1 MLVARLYNISGY
13 FFFLQWPF
21 SRGKIYR
28 SATNLD
34 CELRNKMRTSIKYQG
49 YSVHQ
54 RNGYS
59 REDNC
64 CIFSW
69 IVKKNCPC
77 QLHEK
82 SIAPTFIFILSK
94 ARSSSPTFYDVTKSI
109 FRLTFWWTLFLS
121 TIRNHKSIKKYTKY
135 STKWRSF
142 SVVSNLTTKYR
153 IQLLHFFVSL

>member
-1 MLVARLYNISGY
+1 MPNITYKSCYYLFILLPQKVWIFTCRY
-13 FFFLQWPF
+13 FKLSWNTTALSQSNCSNF
-21 SRGKIYR
+21 SC
-28 SATNLD
+28 S
-34 CELRNKMRTSIKYQG
+34 SI
-49 YSVHQ
+49 
-54 RNGYS
+54 
-59 REDNC
+59 
-64 CIFSW
+64 ISW

-82 SIAPTFIFILSK
+82 SIAPTFIFVLSK
-94 ARSSSPTFYDVTKSI
+94 ARSSNPMFYDVTKSI

-121 TIRNHKSIKKYTKY
+121 TIRNHKSIKKYAKY